1 MDVLQWD
8 GLAFLGSGLVQQLR
22 SVYQHPFYLA
32 NSFDS
37 EEEARETLSQLMSS
51 VDDVELLDEC
61 ARRLFEWSRS
71 NKGVV
76 KRCRR
81 HLVSRTQYTLATLN
95 TTVQLSASEAFE
107 QSQSMHL
114 KLQRRLSR
122 HARPTGL
129 VVAVRRL
136 KLQRGNVSLWNFQ
149 F

>member
-61 ARRLFEWSRS
+61 ARRLVDKLSGHVQTRGSS
-71 NKGVV
+71 NVADVIWCPGLSI
-76 KRCRR
+76 
-81 HLVSRTQYTLATLN
+81 HLQ
-95 TTVQLSASEAFE
+95 
-107 QSQSMHL
+107 H
-114 KLQRRLSR
+114 
-122 HARPTGL
+122 
-129 VVAVRRL
+129 
-136 KLQRGNVSLWNFQ
+136 
-149 F
+149 